1 MSHLRWILAGALV
14 CSAVPAT
21 AETLTIVAA
30 NPAGSPNVN
39 DLVSIAVDRFEGE
52 DGSVLSQALESE
64 LAGVRFGGRLYFRVV
79 APESGVPTDAL
90 VTGNVR
96 VGVDETATTEKRKR
110 CVEQDPA
117 DKNKCLKEEEYD
129 MRCRRRVATVS
140 TNVRLV
146 AMGDGSVRYA
156 RPLSARDELVY
167 CPDRKASR
175 TVDAFVETTLKAQ
188 VETIRRDF
196 APSGFSED
204 VRVDEN
210 RKGLSKAAAEA
221 FKAAIRQT
229 KGDEAGACDGW
240 AAIGRDVEPTAAL
253 AFNLGLCAEARRD
266 FTAAIDWYGQAQRL
280 GSKNRD
286 IGEGLA
292 RIDRHRRAL
301 ADWDARQPMM
311 REP

>member
-1 MSHLRWILAGALV
+1 MNHLRWMLAAVLAA
-14 CSAVPAT
+14 SAFPVA
-21 AETLTIVAA
+21 AETLSITGV

-39 DLVSIAVDRFEGE
+39 DLVSIAVDRFDGE
-52 DGSVLSQALESE
+52 DGSLLSQALESE
-64 LAGVRFGGRLYFRVV
+64 LAAARFAGQPYFRVV

-96 VGVDETATTEKRKR
+96 VAVDETGTTEKRKR

-129 MRCRRRVATVS
+129 LRCRRRVATVS

-146 AMGDGSVRYA
+146 AMGDGSVRYT
-156 RPLSARDELVY
+156 RPLTARDELVY

-175 TVDAFVETTLKAQ
+175 TVDDFVETTLKAQ
-188 VETIRRDF
+188 VGTIRRDL

-210 RKGLSKAAAEA
+210 RKGLPKAAADA
-221 FKAAIRQT
+221 FKDAIRQT
-229 KGDEAGACDGW
+229 KTDEPGSCDSW
-240 AAIGRDVEPTAAL
+240 AAIARGAEPTAAL

-266 FTAAIDWYGQAQRL
+266 FVAAIDWYGQAQRL

-301 ADWDARQPMM
+301 ADWDARQAFL
-311 REP
+311 RDR

>member
-1 MSHLRWILAGALV
+1 MNHLRWMLAAVLAG
-14 CSAVPAT
+14 SAFPAT
-21 AETLTIVAA
+21 AETLSIAGA

-39 DLVSIAVDRFEGE
+39 DLVSIAVDRFDGE
-52 DGSVLSQALESE
+52 DGGLLSQALESE
-64 LAGVRFGGRLYFRVV
+64 LAAARFAGRPYFRVV

-96 VGVDETATTEKRKR
+96 VGVDETGTTEKRKR
-110 CVEQDPA
+110 CIEQDPA

-129 MRCRRRVATVS
+129 LRCRRRVATVT

-146 AMGDGSVRYA
+146 AMGDGSVRYT
-156 RPLSARDELVY
+156 RPLNARDELVY

-175 TVDAFVETTLKAQ
+175 TVDDFVETTLKAQ
-188 VETIRRDF
+188 VGTIRRDF
-196 APSGFSED
+196 APSGFSDD

-210 RKGLSKAAAEA
+210 RKGLPKAAADA
-221 FKAAIRQT
+221 FKNAIRQT
-229 KGDEAGACDGW
+229 KSDEAGACESW
-240 AAIGRDVEPTAAL
+240 AAIARSVEPTAAL

-266 FTAAIDWYGQAQRL
+266 FGAAIYWYGQAQRL

-286 IGEGLA
+286 IGGGLA

-301 ADWDARQPMM
+301 ADWDARQAYL
-311 REP
+311 RDR

>member
-1 MSHLRWILAGALV
+1 MSHLRWMLAAALACGAG
-14 CSAVPAT
+14 PAL
-21 AETLTIVAA
+21 AETLTVAGV
-30 NPAGSPNVN
+30 NPAGNPNVN
-39 DLVSIAVDRFEGE
+39 DLVSIAVERFEGE
-52 DGSVLSQALESE
+52 DGSLLSQALESE
-64 LAGVRFGGRLYFRVV
+64 LTAVRFAGQPYFRVV

-90 VTGNVR
+90 VTGSVR
-96 VGVDETATTEKRKR
+96 VGVDDTATTEKRKR
-110 CVEQDPA
+110 CLEQDPA

-129 MRCRRRVATVS
+129 LRCRRRVATVS

-146 AMGDGSVRYA
+146 AMGDGSVRYT

-175 TVDAFVETTLKAQ
+175 TVDAFVEATLKGQ
-188 VETIRRDF
+188 VGTIRRDF

-210 RKGLSKAAAEA
+210 RKGLSKPAAEA
-221 FKAAIRQT
+221 FKTAIRQT
-229 KGDEAGACDGW
+229 KSDEAGACDSW
-240 AAIGRDVEPTAAL
+240 AAIARDDEPTAAL

-266 FTAAIDWYGQAQRL
+266 FAAAIDWYGQAQRL
-280 GSKNRD
+280 RSKNRD

-301 ADWDARQPMM
+301 ADWDARQAFL
-311 REP
+311 RER